1 MKVSVIG
8 LGYVGAVTA
17 ACLARDGHEVIGIDL
32 DPTKLRLLSEGQ
44 APIIEEG
51 IDDITREAAESG
63 RLKVSDQLDQSL
75 ADCDIVF
82 VCVGTPSASNGSQD
96 LTAVRRVMEQIGT
109 AIRGCAGYPVIVLR
123 STVYPGSTE
132 AVVKPILE
140 ECSKG
145 NVGENFGLC
154 FQPEFLRE
162 GSSVKDF
169 YNPPFTVIGTECEK
183 SENKVRQLFESYPGE
198 FIVTSFRAAEMLK
211 LTCNAFHSLKI
222 SFANEVGRLGKSL
235 GVDSREVM
243 ELVCRDKSLNISPAY
258 LQPGFAYGGS
268 CLPKDLRAMLY
279 LAKINDVELPVM
291 AGIQQTN
298 AVHIQHAAEMV
309 MTSGSRE
316 VGVVGLSFK
325 PGTDDLRE
333 SPLVALAEILI
344 GKGYN
349 LRIYDPAVNLAR
361 LMGSNKRFIE
371 ETIPHIESLLT
382 NDLAEVVEHADV
394 LVVGQ
399 KHEELAA
406 LQAAKGVDKA
416 VLIDLVSFGQGQV
429 EDNDYKGICW

>member
-17 ACLARDGHEVIGIDL
+17 ACLARDGHEVLGIDL
-32 DPTKLRLLSEGQ
+32 DPTKLKLLSEGQ

-51 IDDITREAAESG
+51 IDEITREAVQSG
-63 RLKVSDQLDQSL
+63 RLQVTDQLDQSL
-75 ADCDIVF
+75 ADCDIIF

-96 LTAVRRVMEQIGT
+96 LTAVRRVMEQIGA
-109 AIRGCAGYPVIVLR
+109 AIRGCAGYPVVVLR
-123 STVYPGSTE
+123 STVYPGITE
-132 AVVKPILE
+132 TVVQPILE
-140 ECSKG
+140 EHANGK
-145 NVGENFGLC
+145 VGEDFGLC

-169 YNPPFTVIGTECEK
+169 YNPPFTVIGTECRK
-183 SENKVRQLFESYPGE
+183 SEDTVRRLFGDYPGE
-198 FIVTSFRAAEMLK
+198 FEVTTFRAAEMLK

-243 ELVCRDKSLNISPAY
+243 DLVCKDKSLNISPAY
-258 LQPGFAYGGS
+258 LRPGFAYGGS

-279 LAKINDVELPVM
+279 LAKTNDVELPVM
-291 AGIQQTN
+291 SGVQQTN
-298 AVHIQHAAEMV
+298 AVHIQHAVKMV
-309 MTSGSRE
+309 MSSGSRE
-316 VGVVGLSFK
+316 VGMVGLSFK

-382 NDLAEVVEHADV
+382 ENLAEVVEHADV

-399 KHEELAA
+399 KHGELAS
-406 LQAAKGVDKA
+406 LQAEKGADKA
-416 VLIDLVSFGQGQV
+416 VLIDLVSLDQGQV
-429 EDNDYKGICW
+429 VDSDYRGICW